1 MSKYLYIFSLE
12 IKLRYPRV
20 SFFFQIDKIYLH
32 GSIKEIFKKK
42 NAKFVKKKKKK
53 YLFHNWVTKFAR

>member
-32 GSIKEIFKKK
+32 GSIKQIFKKK
-42 NAKFVKKKKKK
+42 TLNS
-53 YLFHNWVTKFAR
+53 